1 MAREAPRGFLIG
13 WINQLARPSLQRH
26 SGDLMHQCV
35 ADSSILQPLHTLSSS
50 TQPDEYFR
58 NVELKFVAAEVSER
72 RAVPSLN
79 GRLTGKVPGT
89 NLIDSKGINWRPDG
103 HSYDKAAPAPRK
115 LRIFTFFL
123 YPR

>member
-58 NVELKFVAAEVSER
+58 NVELKFVAAEVSEESR
-72 RAVPSLN
+72 PLFERPFN
-79 GRLTGKVPGT
+79 GESAG
-89 NLIDSKGINWRPDG
+89 DQ
-103 HSYDKAAPAPRK
+103 SYR
-115 LRIFTFFL
+115 F
-123 YPR
+123 